1 MKKNGFI
8 SKQVQK
14 LIAPVV
20 QNLLIITHGILVDLA
35 SCESYDDA
43 QQLLDKIITY
53 DDYEKYVLDKL
64 KGVEDNG

>member
-20 QNLLIITHGILVDLA
+20 QNLLIITHGIIVDLA

-43 QQLLDKIITY
+43 QKKLDQVINFSNT
-53 DDYEKYVLDKL
+53 
-64 KGVEDNG
+64 NFS

>member
-20 QNLLIITHGILVDLA
+20 QNLLYITHGILVDLA
-35 SCESYDDA
+35 SAESYDDS
-43 QQLLDKIITY
+43 QKKLDQVINY
-53 DDYEKYVLDKL
+53 DDYEKLVLDKL
-64 KGVEDNG
+64 KGVDING